1 MNITQIVR
9 NTRLSIGAALFLATV
24 SLGLYPGSAQA
35 EDIELELTG
44 AEEVPPV
51 TSAGS
56 GSGMISVADDGSVSG
71 SVTTTGIMGTAAHIH
86 MGAMGKNGPPVVTLT
101 KTNDMYT
108 VPANT
113 KLTAEQLESFK
124 QGNLY
129 VNVHTAANPGGEL
142 RGQLKP

>member
-1 MNITQIVR
+1 MTITQIAS
-9 NTRLSIGAALFLATV
+9 NTRLSIGAVLFLATV
-24 SLGLYPGSAQA
+24 SLGLYSSIAQA

-56 GSGMISVADDGSVSG
+56 GSGEISVADDGSVSG
-71 SVTTTGIMGTAAHIH
+71 SVTTAGIMGTAAHIH
-86 MGAMGKNGPPVVTLT
+86 VGAMGKNGPPAVTLT
-101 KTNDMYT
+101 KNNDMYT

-129 VNVHTAANPGGEL
+129 VNVHTATNPGGEL